1 MKDEMGVNKTNA
13 DPKTL
18 FAAQKRKKATIFG
31 GVIFVLIMAS
41 FLINF
46 LKNINL
52 GLNDMD
58 FSFLPFGSKNLL
70 LVPFSEKPGFGFLQ
84 ELKEKAAKREIEFSA
99 FSPIGENAIEASS
112 SSGTTVFFSK
122 EKEVEP
128 QLDTLQTIWENFKI
142 EGRRARIIDLRY
154 ERPIIVP

>member
-1 MKDEMGVNKTNA
+1 MNSKE
-13 DPKTL
+13 L
-18 FAAQKRKKATIFG
+18 SFAQKRKKAIVFG
-31 GVIFVLIMAS
+31 GVIFVLITAS

-46 LKNINL
+46 LKNIDL
-52 GLNDMD
+52 GLGNID
-58 FSFLPFGSKNLL
+58 FSLSPFLGKKIL
-70 LVPFSEKPGFGFLQ
+70 LVPFSEKPGFGFLE
-84 ELKEKAAKREIEFSA
+84 ELKEKAAEREIEFSA
-99 FSPIGENAIEASS
+99 FSLIGENAIEASA

-142 EGRRARIIDLRY
+142 EGRRVKVIDLRY

>member
-1 MKDEMGVNKTNA
+1 
-13 DPKTL
+13 
-18 FAAQKRKKATIFG
+18 
-31 GVIFVLIMAS
+31 
-41 FLINF
+41 
-46 LKNINL
+46 NINL
-52 GLNDMD
+52 GLGSMD
-58 FSFLPFGSKNLL
+58 FSFPPFLGKKIL
-70 LVPFSEKPGFGFLQ
+70 LVPFSEKPGFGFLE

-99 FSPIGENAIEASS
+99 FSLIGENAIEASA

-142 EGRRARIIDLRY
+142 EGRRVKVIDLRY